1 MTGKMGRKCLKV
13 TISSINDIL
22 EHKCRYFVRFSWQI
36 DLKRFII
43 KTILL
48 YHFVID
54 RRERWLAY
62 DE

>member
-1 MTGKMGRKCLKV
+1 MTGKMGRKRLKV
-13 TISSINDIL
+13 TILSKMDML
-22 EHKCRYFVRFSWQI
+22 EHKCQHFVRFSRQI
-36 DLKRFII
+36 VLKRFIL